1 MTEAEY
7 EETVAKYKEH
17 IAQLE
22 NDIRRYPSDAAAV
35 ANMQAAVYSII
46 SGELT
51 DITES
56 IEFEKM
62 VFDKIKRRYE
72 ARLEKQLERKR
83 ELMKKAGGGMED
95 MTRKALA
102 ERPED
107 PRTNLL
113 RKEFDEYRDRMER
126 VARQNADT
134 INRLKEDLA
143 FERNENA
150 RNRTEGILDS
160 TQLQRQVTDL
170 QSRLAAREQ
179 ELMAAKQRIDEL
191 QQNQSFHQQ
200 QIMAK
205 LAKLETPSIGTV
217 QTLSTNQ
224 SREARMVKIP
234 SWMKLGK

>member
-7 EETVAKYKEH
+7 EETIAKYKEH

-35 ANMQAAVYSII
+35 ANMQAAVYAVVSDEIADLSETI
-46 SGELT
+46 
-51 DITES
+51 ES
-56 IEFEKM
+56 EKAA
-62 VFDKIKRRYE
+62 FDKIKRRYE

-83 ELMKKAGGGMED
+83 ELMKRVGGGMED

-102 ERPED
+102 DRPED

-113 RKEFDEYRDRMER
+113 RKEFDEYRDKMER
-126 VARQNADT
+126 IVRQNGDE
-134 INRLKEDLA
+134 IGRLKEALA
-143 FERNENA
+143 FERNENT
-150 RNRTEGILDS
+150 RRRSDGVLDN

-179 ELMAAKQRIDEL
+179 ELVAAKQRIDEL

-205 LAKLETPSIGTV
+205 LAKLETTSIGTV